1 MSLAGKVVVITGS
14 SSGIGRAAA
23 IRFAAEGAAVVVNS
37 KSNTGGGQA
46 VAQQITDQGGLAIFV
61 QADASNPEHVRRLF
75 DETRRAFGAVDI
87 LINNAGHTVV
97 TPFLE
102 ASKDHWLQAF
112 DDNLFSAVVCSREAA
127 PTMLAQGAGKIINT
141 ASIRGIDYAGVK
153 VAMAYSSAKAA
164 LISFSK
170 TLAKELAPH
179 VNVNVV
185 APGFVYT
192 QNYERMRQETKDK
205 MLSTTPIGRFITMDE
220 IADAFVFLAGA
231 DAITGQVLLVDGGF
245 TLKAA

>member
-1 MSLAGKVVVITGS
+1 
-14 SSGIGRAAA
+14 
-23 IRFAAEGAAVVVNS
+23 
-37 KSNTGGGQA
+37 
-46 VAQQITDQGGLAIFV
+46 
-61 QADASNPEHVRRLF
+61 
-75 DETRRAFGAVDI
+75 
-87 LINNAGHTVV
+87 
-97 TPFLE
+97 
-102 ASKDHWLQAF
+102 
-112 DDNLFSAVVCSREAA
+112 
-127 PTMLAQGAGKIINT
+127 MLAQGAGKIINT
-141 ASIRGIDYAGVK
+141 SSIRGIEYAGVK

>member
-1 MSLAGKVVVITGS
+1 MKFAGQVVVVTGS

-23 IRFAAEGAAVVVNS
+23 LRFAAEGAAVVVNS
-37 KSNTGGGQA
+37 KRNAAGGAA
-46 VAQQITDQGGLAIFV
+46 VAAAITAQGGRAIHV
-61 QADASNPEHVRRLF
+61 QADLADPAHAARLF
-75 DETRRAFGAVDI
+75 AETLAAFGTVDV
-87 LINNAGHTVV
+87 LINNAGHT
-97 TPFLE
+97 TTAPFLE
-102 ASKDHWLQAF
+102 ADKEHWLQAF
-112 DDNLFSAVVCSREAA
+112 DDNLFSAVLCSREAA
-127 PTMLAQGAGKIINT
+127 AIMLEKGRGKIINT

-179 VNVNVV
+179 INVNVV

-192 QNYERMRQETKDK
+192 ENYDRISPAVKER
-205 MLSTTPIGRFITMDE
+205 MLSTTPLGRFITMDE
-220 IADAFVFLAGA
+220 VADAFVYLAGA
-231 DAITGQVLLVDGGF
+231 GAVTGQVLLVDGGF